1 MTENIEVLIHS
12 SIRINGDKIIYADP
26 FKIEGEPRNADM
38 IFITHNHF
46 DHFSVEDIERVR
58 KEDTVFVFPKAMEGD
73 IVALGI
79 SRENMLAVTAGQKI
93 CVGNIEAEA
102 ISAYN
107 VGKPF
112 HPKSDGWVGYIIT
125 VGGKR
130 IYIAGD
136 TDITEENKRVECDIA
151 LVPIGGKYTMN
162 AAEAAELI
170 NIIKPQTAIPVHYG
184 SVVGDAGSAE
194 MAEEFKEKVG
204 SGTRVIIKIN
214 SEGK

>member
-12 SIRINGDKIIYADP
+12 SIRINSDKIIYVDP
-26 FKIEGEPRNADM
+26 FKTEGEPKNADM

-46 DHFSVEDIERVR
+46 DHFSAEDIERVR
-58 KEDTVFVFPKAMEGD
+58 KEDTVFAFPKAMEGD
-73 IVALGI
+73 VAALGI
-79 SRENMLAVTAGQKI
+79 SRENMLAIAAGQKI
-93 CVGNIEAEA
+93 CAGNIEAEA
-102 ISAYN
+102 IPAYN
-107 VGKPF
+107 IGKPF
-112 HPKSDGWVGYIIT
+112 HPKSDGWLGYIIT
-125 VGGKR
+125 VDGKR

-136 TDITEENKRVECDIA
+136 TDITEENKRVKCDVA

-170 NIIKPQTAIPVHYG
+170 NIIKPAAAIPVHYG
-184 SVVGDAGSAE
+184 SVVGDAGSAD

-204 SGTRVIIKIN
+204 SDIKVVIKIN

>member
-12 SIRINGDKIIYADP
+12 SIRINSDKIIYADP
-26 FKIEGEPRNADM
+26 FKIEGEPGNADI

-46 DHFSVEDIERVR
+46 DHFSVEDIEKVR

-73 IVALGI
+73 VAALGI

-93 CVGNIEAEA
+93 SVGNIEAEA
-102 ISAYN
+102 IPAYN
-107 VGKPF
+107 IGKPF
-112 HPKSDGWVGYIIT
+112 HPKNDGWVGYIIT

-130 IYIAGD
+130 VYIAGD
-136 TDITEENKRVECDIA
+136 TDITEENKRVKCDVA

-162 AAEAAELI
+162 AAEAAELVG
-170 NIIKPQTAIPVHYG
+170 IIKPAAAIPIHYG
-184 SVVGDAGSAE
+184 SVAGSAE

-204 SGTRVIIKIN
+204 SDTRVIIKIN

>member
-26 FKIEGEPRNADM
+26 FKIEGEPRNADI

-46 DHFSVEDIERVR
+46 DHFSVEDIEKVR
-58 KEDTVFVFPKAMEGD
+58 KEDTVFVFPKAMEKDVAALD
-73 IVALGI
+73 IP
-79 SRENMLAVTAGQKI
+79 RENMLAVTAGQKI

-102 ISAYN
+102 IPAYN
-107 VGKPF
+107 IGKPF
-112 HPKSDGWVGYIIT
+112 HPKNDGWVGYIIT
-125 VGGKR
+125 VNGKR

-136 TDITEENKRVECDIA
+136 TDITEENKRVECDVA
-151 LVPIGGKYTMN
+151 LIPIGGKYTMN

-170 NIIKPQTAIPVHYG
+170 NIIKPVAAIPIHYG
-184 SVVGDAGSAE
+184 SVAGSAE

-204 SGTRVIIKIN
+204 SDTRVVIKIN

>member
-1 MTENIEVLIHS
+1 MTDNIEVLIHS
-12 SIRINGDKIIYADP
+12 SIRIKGDKIIYADP
-26 FKIEGEPRNADM
+26 FKIEGEPKNEDM
-38 IFITHNHF
+38 IFITHDHF
-46 DHFSVEDIERVR
+46 DHFSAEDIERVR

-73 IVALGI
+73 VAALGI
-79 SRENMLAVTAGQKI
+79 PRENMLAAAAGQKI

-102 ISAYN
+102 IPAYN
-107 VGKPF
+107 IGKPF

-125 VGGKR
+125 VGGQR

-136 TDITEENKRVECDIA
+136 TDITEENKRVECDVA

-170 NIIKPQTAIPVHYG
+170 NIIKPAAAIPIHYG
-184 SVVGDAGSAE
+184 SVAGSAE

-204 SGTRVIIKIN
+204 SDIRVIIKIN
-214 SEGK
+214 PEGK